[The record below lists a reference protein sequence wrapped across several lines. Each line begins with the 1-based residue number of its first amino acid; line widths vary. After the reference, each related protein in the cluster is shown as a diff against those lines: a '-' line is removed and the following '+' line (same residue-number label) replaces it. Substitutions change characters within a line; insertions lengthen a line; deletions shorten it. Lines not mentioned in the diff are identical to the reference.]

1 MRIMRR
7 KSILDEER
15 ERVDVIKVRRKIK
28 LLSLQFIY
36 VLKVEEKLYPM
47 RLKFTSFR
55 KNNLWPKYIQC
66 NDDSCYILPFHFLF

>member
-55 KNNLWPKYIQC
+55 KK
-66 NDDSCYILPFHFLF
+66 

>member
-55 KNNLWPKYIQC
+55 KNNL
-66 NDDSCYILPFHFLF
+66 